1 MVNPNQP
8 ITGGSGTQPV
18 LCYNPYLEAPFANNP
33 DLPDSQPWTYQG
45 TTYNLNVGVQTNCMA
60 CHIQAAY
67 PQNPTAPAYTADR
80 YIDLNNPAFKSYLKM
95 DFSWSIVQNV
105 K

>member
-8 ITGGSGTQPV
+8 ITGGSGTQPT
-18 LCYNPYLEAPFANNP
+18 LCYNPYLEAPFTNA
-33 DLPDSQPWTYQG
+33 DLPDSQPWTYKG

-67 PQNPTAPAYTADR
+67 PQNQNAPGYTADR
-80 YIDLNNPAFKSYLKM
+80 YIDLNNPAFKTYLKM